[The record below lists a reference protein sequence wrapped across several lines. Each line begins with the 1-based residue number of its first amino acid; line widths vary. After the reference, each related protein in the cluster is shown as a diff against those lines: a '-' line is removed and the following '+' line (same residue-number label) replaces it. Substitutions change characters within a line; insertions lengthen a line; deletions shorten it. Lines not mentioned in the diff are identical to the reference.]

1 MPREFVTN
9 SSQNGEKCL
18 HYCCF
23 YRASATE
30 KPGEGG
36 GGDTEHA
43 GRVVNKTKSTKHE
56 QNKSN
61 IYLQS
66 HDIKLA

>member
-1 MPREFVTN
+1 MEGTVLTTAAFT
-9 SSQNGEKCL
+9 K
-18 HYCCF
+18 
-23 YRASATE
+23 RASATE
-30 KPGEGG
+30 KKKLG
-36 GGDTEHA
+36 GGDSEHA
-43 GRVVNKTKSTKHE
+43 GKVVNKTKSTKHE

>member
-1 MPREFVTN
+1 MKNIV
-9 SSQNGEKCL
+9 SSLLHLLLSVLEQLKKRGE
-18 HYCCF
+18 Y
-23 YRASATE
+23 A
-30 KPGEGG
+30 
-36 GGDTEHA
+36 EHA

-66 HDIKLA
+66 HSIKLA

>member
-1 MPREFVTN
+1 MENTVFTTAAFT
-9 SSQNGEKCL
+9 QQT
-18 HYCCF
+18 
-23 YRASATE
+23 SATE
-30 KPGEGG
+30 KPR

-43 GRVVNKTKSTKHE
+43 GRVVNKIKFTKHE